1 MVRKLLYIVAC
12 QLVGVAGG
20 LATHTHLKD
29 WYAQLK
35 KPWFN
40 PPNWLFG
47 PVWTILYL
55 LMGLAG
61 ARVGHDPL
69 CFGLFALQLF
79 LNGIWSFVFFAWR
92 RPALALLDI
101 LLLWCTIAACVHAF
115 AAVDPVA
122 ARMFWPYWAWVS
134 FATLLNFEIWRLN
147 R

>member
-1 MVRKLLYIVAC
+1 MRKLLYIGVC
-12 QLVGVAGG
+12 QMVGLAGG
-20 LATHTHLKD
+20 LATRSHLKD
-29 WYAQLK
+29 WYPQLK

-40 PPNWLFG
+40 PPGWLFG
-47 PVWTILYL
+47 PVWTVLYVM
-55 LMGLAG
+55 MGLAG

-79 LNGIWSFVFFAWR
+79 LNGIWSFVFFAWH
-92 RPALALLDI
+92 RPALALLNI

-115 AAVDPVA
+115 AAIDPVA
-122 ARMFWPYWAWVS
+122 ARLFWPYWAWVS

>member
-1 MVRKLLYIVAC
+1 MRKLLYIAAC

-20 LATHTHLKD
+20 LATQSQLKD
-29 WYAQLK
+29 WYPQLK

-40 PPNWLFG
+40 PPGWLFG
-47 PVWTILYL
+47 PVWTILYVL
-55 LMGLAG
+55 IGLAG
-61 ARVGHDPL
+61 ARVGHVPL

-79 LNGIWSFVFFAWR
+79 LNGIWSFLFFAWR

-101 LLLWCTIAACVHAF
+101 LLLWCTIATCVHVF

-122 ARMFWPYWAWVS
+122 ARLFWPYWAWVS